1 MSPVAAAKPAL
12 PRPRGRAR
20 AATQRKLDHL
30 LARAAALIA
39 EKGFEATA
47 IREVG
52 REVGSSLAGMY
63 YYFESKEEL
72 LYRIQ
77 QGTFASLL
85 DAQEEIASR
94 PGTPEERFRRLLRGH
109 LAFFGSH
116 PNEMKVC
123 TYEIESLKGERF
135 HALETLRRR
144 YYRLMADVVG
154 ELMNGAGRGRAES
167 ARSRHVTLFIFGM
180 LNWVFMWH
188 DPPRDRPVEE
198 LGEEMLDLVLNGL
211 RPGKKGR

>member
-1 MSPVAAAKPAL
+1 MSPSAAAKAAP
-12 PRPRGRAR
+12 PRPRGLAR
-20 AATQRKLDHL
+20 PATQRKLDHL

-39 EKGFEATA
+39 EKGFGATA

-77 QGTFASLL
+77 QRTFASLL
-85 DAQEEIASR
+85 EAQEEIASR
-94 PGTPEERFRRLLRGH
+94 TGNPEERFRRLLRGH
-109 LAFFGSH
+109 LAFFGRH
-116 PNEMKVC
+116 PHEMKVC
-123 TYEIESLKGERF
+123 TYEIESLKGERY
-135 HALETLRRR
+135 HALEALRRR
-144 YYRLMADVVG
+144 YYRLLADVVG
-154 ELMNGAGRGRAES
+154 ELMNGPGRSRVDAS
-167 ARSRHVTLFIFGM
+167 RSRHVTLFIFGM

-188 DPPRDRPVEE
+188 NPSRDRPVEE
-198 LGEEMLDLVLNGL
+198 LSEEMLDLVLNGL